1 MQSRHTVINGGIVLE
16 RPASRVVIG
25 IPMMSYL
32 LDLPRNLQ
40 TQAGITTGQAKSV
53 HEINLHVDLTGG
65 GRVGSMPKEGQL
77 PTEPINETGD
87 KAYHTPIDL
96 ISGLRRM
103 QVETDIQDE
112 VQLFVINDDA
122 LPCTILGISPRV
134 QVEET

>member
-1 MQSRHTVINGGIVLE
+1 MAPCR
-16 RPASRVVIG
+16 R
-25 IPMMSYL
+25 
-32 LDLPRNLQ
+32 
-40 TQAGITTGQAKSV
+40 K
-53 HEINLHVDLTGG
+53 
-65 GRVGSMPKEGQL
+65 GSCQ
-77 PTEPINETGD
+77 TEPINETGD